1 MQLRR
6 GFHRIGLV
14 GLVPLCVISLGLF
27 AVGIYTWLTALPS
40 TYYYS
45 FGLLPRGVPESLALG
60 LAALIGGG
68 LWYLSFW
75 AIAWIIAGF
84 HGDGPGSQQTGL

>member
-27 AVGIYTWLTALPS
+27 AVGSYTWLTAPPL
-40 TYYYS
+40 TNYYS
-45 FGLLPRGVPESLALG
+45 FGSLPHGVPEILALG
-60 LAALIGGG
+60 LAALIVGA

-84 HGDGPGSQQTGL
+84 RGNEAGTHQTGQ